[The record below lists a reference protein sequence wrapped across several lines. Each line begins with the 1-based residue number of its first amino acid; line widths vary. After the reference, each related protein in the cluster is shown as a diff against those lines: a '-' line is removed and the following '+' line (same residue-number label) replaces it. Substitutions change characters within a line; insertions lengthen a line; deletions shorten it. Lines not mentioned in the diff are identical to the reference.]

1 MMEESAHVDW
11 LAVMD
16 LVGPMAGSV
25 LSMVILVVPI
35 VWGLLRFLGR
45 SQVNDIRTARVLER
59 LCVGQAGLPSL
70 IGAEVATVLRHERN
84 GGIADDYADAKKR
97 AAMEREIEA
106 ASCISDPDEADRV
119 TAEIYKTYGEV

>member
-1 MMEESAHVDW
+1 MEDPSVVDW

-25 LSMVILVVPI
+25 LAMVILVVPI

-59 LCVGQAGLPSL
+59 LSVGQAGLPSL
-70 IGAEVATVLRHERN
+70 IGAEVATVLHHERN
-84 GGIADDYADAKKR
+84 GGLSDDYADAKKR
-97 AAMEREIEA
+97 EAMEREIEA
-106 ASCISDPDEADRV
+106 ASLISDADEADRV
-119 TAEIYKTYGEV
+119 TAEIYKSYGEI